1 MMDANQSKKHPM
13 SVIEAIYTRRSCRHF
28 KAGEKI
34 PEWKME
40 MILDAARYAPSP
52 ENMQFWRFIRIRDE
66 DTKKW
71 LADVAQE
78 QAQLVFGSVPYELAA
93 DRLWYLPPD
102 QRPAVVQ
109 NVADGSLF
117 RYPEDASDVVL
128 VCTSEGGVD
137 YLSPYPFT
145 NFMQLVSAALAI
157 QNMWLT
163 ATALGVGVGWNNL
176 PSIDQRREQT
186 LKERF
191 GIPEGVSVVTT
202 LCFGVPRTDRILGPS
217 RFPLEGIAFEEY
229 WGNPYRRIS
238 LRSQNEEE

>member
-1 MMDANQSKKHPM
+1 MDPKTLKQYPM

-28 KAGEKI
+28 KKGEKI

-66 DTKKW
+66 ETKKW

-78 QAQLVFGSVPYELAA
+78 QAQLVFSGVPYELAA
-93 DRLWYLPPD
+93 DRLWYLPPE

-117 RYPEDASDVVL
+117 RYLEDASDIVL
-128 VCTSEGGVD
+128 VCASEGGID
-137 YLSPYPFT
+137 WLSPYPFT
-145 NFMQLVSAALAI
+145 NFMQIVSASLAA
-157 QNMWLT
+157 MLLWLM

-176 PSIDQRREQT
+176 PSIDQRREHT
-186 LKERF
+186 LKEKF
-191 GIPEGVSVVTT
+191 GIPEGLNVITT

-217 RFPLEGIAFEEY
+217 RFPLEGIVFEEY
-229 WGNPYRRIS
+229 WGNPYRRMA
-238 LRSQNEEE
+238 LRPETEED